1 MNTKIQ
7 VRSGGIEVAKG
18 IASCYALNLLHLGLA
33 WLDLINARGFDARFI
48 FAVRLIVWF
57 GLLQF
62 IYVLPLVFVFAKK
75 RPLQCCQRNAHRC
88 YDKFSFVRSLLGL
101 NKLCYRGSSLEI
113 MT

>member
-1 MNTKIQ
+1 MNTEIQ

-33 WLDLINARGFDARFI
+33 WLDLISARGFDARFI

-62 IYVLPLVFVFAKK
+62 IYVLPLVFVLRKKGRSNVAKGM
-75 RPLQCCQRNAHRC
+75 LIAATINFLLCAACWGSI
-88 YDKFSFVRSLLGL
+88 SFVTGEAPWKS
-101 NKLCYRGSSLEI
+101 
-113 MT
+113 

>member
-1 MNTKIQ
+1 MNTEIQ

-33 WLDLINARGFDARFI
+33 WLDLINARGFDARPF
-48 FAVRLIVWF
+48 
-57 GLLQF
+57 
-62 IYVLPLVFVFAKK
+62 
-75 RPLQCCQRNAHRC
+75 QCCQRNAHRC